1 MYLLKISVV
10 NFVIKFDAVAKP
22 KYRKFTA
29 GILILATLAKLVKV
43 KKDRPTCAHSWS
55 VPALAYIIISSCTP
69 TLKKIN
75 RRSTV
80 HIF

>member
-43 KKDRPTCAHSWS
+43 KKDRPTCAHS
-55 VPALAYIIISSCTP
+55 
-69 TLKKIN
+69 
-75 RRSTV
+75 
-80 HIF
+80 